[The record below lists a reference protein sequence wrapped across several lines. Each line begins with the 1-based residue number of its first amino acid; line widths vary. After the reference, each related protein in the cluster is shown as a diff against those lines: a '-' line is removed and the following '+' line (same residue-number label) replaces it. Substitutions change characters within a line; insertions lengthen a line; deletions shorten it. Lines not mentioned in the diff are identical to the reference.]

1 MKILIYTRTTGYRHD
16 SIPAGIAALRGLDG
30 YDADAAE
37 ELPDDLAKYA
47 AVVFLSTS
55 GTVLDDA
62 QRDAFRDYMSRGG
75 SWLGI
80 HGASTTE
87 YEWDWFEGIAGAR
100 FDGHPEIQ
108 TATVTVEDGEHPA
121 TAHLGATWRW
131 TDEWYE
137 FRANPRPRVRVLL
150 SVDEASYQ
158 GGTMGADHPI
168 AWCHSYGGGRCF
180 YTALGREV
188 AGVASADCAAT
199 DRLVLAES
207 AVIGIVLYER
217 MLIAL
222 RRLAQEDASARLN
235 GTGQ

>member
-180 YTALGREV
+180 YTALGHPI
-188 AGVASADCAAT
+188 AAFSEPAFV
-199 DRLVLAES
+199 RHLS
-207 AVIGIVLYER
+207 G
-217 MLIAL
+217 AL
-222 RRLAQEDASARLN
+222 DWLTS
-235 GTGQ
+235 